1 MISCYKAYSDDNHG
15 WLRVSKLKLQSLGIM
30 GKISTLSYEDEEY
43 LYLEEDLDA
52 GIFLST
58 QKDED
63 IDIDEHY
70 CTESPIRKL
79 NRYKGGLS

>member
-1 MISCYKAYSDDNHG
+1 MMEYYKAYSDDQHG
-15 WLRVSKLKLQSLGIM
+15 WLRVSKKKLKSLGIM
-30 GKISTLSYEDEEY
+30 DKISSCSYEDEEY

-52 GIFLST
+52 GIFLNT

-63 IDIDEHY
+63 IDIDENY

-79 NRYKGGLS
+79 KHYKGGLS